1 MRYFSTTGSRLGT
14 NRSAEKRTQPSSELV
29 MIMTYCVDNDNDS
42 DNSGGSDD
50 DDEGNKRRKQ
60 TKGTNEGNKRRTRQN
75 KPKPKRDGQSINQ
88 SKKKVGGVEEVV

>member
-1 MRYFSTTGSRLGT
+1 
-14 NRSAEKRTQPSSELV
+14 

-60 TKGTNEGNKRRTRQN
+60 TTDPAKQAKAKER
-75 KPKPKRDGQSINQ
+75 QSIIQ
-88 SKKKVGGVEEVV
+88 SIQKESWRRRRGRVSTSTPQGKS